1 MDKLFRTDKLLTGP
15 TQVITPNSLSNLAL
29 KQCTSS
35 FNRNIIIR
43 TPTVIDKMET
53 PLNKKNVKIFLGK
66 ASYYRSYVVDFLN
79 VIKPLT
85 NLIKEEVPFHWT
97 KQCESAFQSIK
108 DSMLLQ
114 QIIISHQVSHPN
126 VTRSSLML

>member
-53 PLNKKNVKIFLGK
+53 PLNKKKRQN
-66 ASYYRSYVVDFLN
+66 
-79 VIKPLT
+79 
-85 NLIKEEVPFHWT
+85 
-97 KQCESAFQSIK
+97 
-108 DSMLLQ
+108 
-114 QIIISHQVSHPN
+114 ISREGFILSELCSRFSKCHQATYKFN
-126 VTRSSLML
+126 